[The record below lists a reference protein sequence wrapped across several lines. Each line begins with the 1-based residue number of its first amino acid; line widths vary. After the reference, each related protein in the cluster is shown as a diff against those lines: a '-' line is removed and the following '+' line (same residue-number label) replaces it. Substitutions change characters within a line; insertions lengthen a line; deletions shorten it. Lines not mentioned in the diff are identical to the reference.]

1 MWERRIKGFFP
12 SRLNSSSLKLL
23 FVFPFTGGAQKIYFF
38 FCIAVHLLWLVLV
51 AFCTKIS
58 AWKRSIQYC
67 MPFKHILFTKNRSS
81 HLRRQTVA
89 EVSKKRNWFWL
100 LTIEL
105 INVLLTDQIW
115 GNIITLCFPSYP
127 QWRSTYGR
135 ISRLFSYHIPAGNT
149 EHFPTH
155 NNVWK

>member
-1 MWERRIKGFFP
+1 MREENKGFFSEP
-12 SRLNSSSLKLL
+12 LELIFIKTFICLPLYWRSSEI
-23 FVFPFTGGAQKIYFF
+23 FFF
-38 FCIAVHLLWLVLV
+38 FCIAVHLLWLILV
-51 AFCTKIS
+51 AFCTTIS
-58 AWKRSIQYC
+58 AWKRSIQYY

-89 EVSKKRNWFWL
+89 EVGKKRNWLWL

-127 QWRSTYGR
+127 QWQSTYGR

-155 NNVWK
+155 NTVWK